1 MSSSRIFL
9 VGNSIFR
16 PQKPSLPISFN
27 RFPSVSLRFRCFSS
41 EAATAATS
49 TVNSDFPSPSPS
61 PHPWPEWISFV
72 DRLKTKGYFTK
83 NIEDDTVYQEM
94 NVVKDACLSF
104 ARDRYDILR
113 SLSSGDIQALVER
126 GCPNLFRKT
135 VNSSKRIRAHVR
147 LDEGDVCGSCELRGS
162 CDRAYVILKETE
174 ADARTVDVMRL
185 LLFNALDSV
194 VISRGK
200 IPPGR
205 ELVHESARRL
215 LLELVEFS
223 EKPLNLVLPKPA
235 AKESLPPKERVFKSR
250 RNDEPSQRVWSH
262 YNADWACPK
271 CDFLNFAR
279 NERCRECN
287 EVADRRSVAAVVK
300 EGDWLCPE
308 CNFSNFSRNQS
319 CLKCKAKGPKRTSM
333 ENVEM
338 KKGDWNCSGCGFMN
352 FSSNKQC
359 KQCRER
365 RPKRQLEPG
374 EWECPSCDFLNYR
387 RNTVCKKCECKRPSE
402 SNNHQED
409 HTWKRPVLL

>member
-1 MSSSRIFL
+1 MSTSRIFL

-16 PQKPSLPISFN
+16 PHKPSFPLSFTH
-27 RFPSVSLRFRCFSS
+27 FPSVSPRFRCFST
-41 EAATAATS
+41 ATADATAAAAVAEQDS
-49 TVNSDFPSPSPS
+49 RLKP
-61 PHPWPEWISFV
+61 PHPWPEWINFV

-83 NIEDDTVYQEM
+83 ETEDELIYQEM
-94 NVVKDACLSF
+94 NLVKDACLSF

-147 LDEGDVCGSCELRGS
+147 LDEGDVCGACELRSS

-185 LLFNALDSV
+185 LLFNAIDSV
-194 VISRGK
+194 VMSRGE

-205 ELVHESARRL
+205 ELVHDSARRL
-215 LLELVEFS
+215 LVELVEFS
-223 EKPLNLVLPKPA
+223 EKPVNPVLPKPA
-235 AKESLPPKERVFKSR
+235 PKVSLPRKERVFKPR
-250 RNDEPSQRVWSH
+250 DDEVSQRVGTR

-319 CLKCKAKGPKRTSM
+319 CLKCKAKGPKRTST

-359 KQCRER
+359 KQCREQ

-387 RNTVCKKCECKRPSE
+387 RNTVCKKCECKRPGQSD
-402 SNNHQED
+402 NHED
-409 HTWKRPVLL
+409 DHSWKRPALL